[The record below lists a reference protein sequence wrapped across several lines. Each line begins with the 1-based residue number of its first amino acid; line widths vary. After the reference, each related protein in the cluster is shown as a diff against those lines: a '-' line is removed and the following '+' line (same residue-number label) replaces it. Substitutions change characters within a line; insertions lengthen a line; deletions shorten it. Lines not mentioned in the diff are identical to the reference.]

1 MSLTGNG
8 HVRWKCVP
16 IQCQPSHKPQR
27 TPRTTSSSAPRPR
40 TRSKREPLS
49 GAPTRASSRSASAC
63 PACAMRSQYHSCR
76 VAPMPLD
83 PSRTVAELRELQELT
98 GDENGAQRVAWTDT
112 WERAREWLRGKVA
125 DTGAEEEIDA
135 AGNQWFTLRGG
146 SEKAL
151 LLGGH
156 IDSVPNGG
164 WLDGALNVMAGVE
177 VLRRIAE
184 DGTSRVTVRL
194 VNWADEEGARFGRSL
209 FGSSAA
215 AGSMADQD
223 ELRTRRDA
231 NGIALPDAL
240 AEHGVDLDRALD
252 ARSQLENA
260 AAYLELHIE
269 QGPVLESM
277 DLPLGVVLGTFGV
290 ERHLV
295 TFRGQAAH
303 AGSTPMDKRRD
314 ALAGAAKLEL
324 EIREIAKRTGGGAVC
339 TMGGV
344 VTKPGIVTSVVE
356 TAECLLDQRHLDATK
371 LAAMLGEAKRASEQ
385 IAQGEDIDVQWER
398 IWNIEPILFDDALI
412 ELADEAIA
420 EVTSGS
426 HRLPSGPLHDAAEVA
441 RAGVPTV
448 MLFVQSLRGLSHTK
462 LEDTKEEHLEL
473 AVQALDRLAAETIE
487 RVAAG

>member
-1 MSLTGNG
+1 
-8 HVRWKCVP
+8 VP
-16 IQCQPSHKPQR
+16 LQPR
-27 TPRTTSSSAPRPR
+27 
-40 TRSKREPLS
+40 
-49 GAPTRASSRSASAC
+49 
-63 PACAMRSQYHSCR
+63 
-76 VAPMPLD
+76 
-83 PSRTVAELRELQELT
+83 RTVEDLRELQELT

-125 DTGAEEEIDA
+125 EAGAEETVDA
-135 AGNQWFTLRGG
+135 AGNQWFTLGG
-146 SEKAL
+146 ASDRAVL
-151 LLGGH
+151 IGGH

-177 VLRRIAE
+177 VLRRLAA
-184 DGTSRVTVRL
+184 DGEPAVTVRL

-223 ELRTRRDA
+223 ELRARKDA
-231 NGIALPDAL
+231 NEIALPDAL
-240 AEHGVDLDRALD
+240 REHGVDLDSALD
-252 ARSQLENA
+252 AKSELEGA

-277 DLPLGVVLGTFGV
+277 GLPLGVVLGTFGV
-290 ERHLV
+290 ERHQV

-314 ALAGAAKLEL
+314 ALAGAARLEL
-324 EIREIAKRTGGGAVC
+324 EIREIAKRTGEGAVC

-356 TAECLLDQRHLDATK
+356 TAECLLDQRHLDAAK
-371 LAAMLGEAKRASEQ
+371 LAAMLDDAKSASQ
-385 IAQGEDIDVQWER
+385 RFAQEESIDVEWER
-398 IWNIEPILFDDALI
+398 IWNIEPILFDEALI
-412 ELADEAIA
+412 ELADASIK
-420 EVTSGS
+420 EVTDTS

-441 RAGVPTV
+441 RAGIPTV

-462 LEDTKEEHLEL
+462 LEDTKEEDLEL
-473 AVQALDRLAAETIE
+473 SVQALDRLADRTIE
-487 RVAAG
+487 RVAAT